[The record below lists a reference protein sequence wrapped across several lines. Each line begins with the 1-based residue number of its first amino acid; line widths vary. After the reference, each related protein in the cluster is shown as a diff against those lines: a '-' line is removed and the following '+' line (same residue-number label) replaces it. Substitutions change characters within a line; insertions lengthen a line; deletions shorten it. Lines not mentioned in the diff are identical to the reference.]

1 MKKSPPAAPPVYKPQ
16 PRAGTLQQKRAA
28 AAPTPFKRTTAAP
41 KAPPVYRPNQ
51 PPAVLQKKAA
61 PGARPNAPRPNAAR
75 PDAVQ
80 PNAVQPNAAQP
91 TRRVAA
97 PPVYRPETKAFVQR
111 KAASVQASKPQ
122 AAPAV
127 RTAPQ
132 AQGVLQRKSPQ
143 AVSSAREWQMSA
155 PPSRPPSS
163 ARQGGRPAA
172 PWTAQRANV
181 VQRSK
186 ARQAEAKFLLDTT
199 RALFDATDDGKL
211 MEVQSA
217 IFDGRMFVASNY
229 SRGADDAALGAV
241 MAGSYSHG
249 GKTYRDGSL
258 VRLADALHAEQQIL
272 KELAKVIKNP
282 NKANPNHVTVVGTK
296 RPCSVCRRALLAF
309 NKALLKHY
317 PEVHLHFVDQTG
329 KDTDVAALDLSEL
342 KEGGASK
349 FNDFVDTYTAELE
362 NYGRARLSGEEVSN
376 GVRTVAAAALDDIL

>member
-1 MKKSPPAAPPVYKPQ
+1 MKKSPPAAPPVYRPQ
-16 PRAGTLQQKRAA
+16 PKAGILQQKRAA
-28 AAPTPFKRTTAAP
+28 AAPPTPFKGTTAAP

-61 PGARPNAPRPNAAR
+61 HGAQPNAPRSNAAR
-75 PDAVQ
+75 PDAV
-80 PNAVQPNAAQP
+80 QP

-97 PPVYRPETKAFVQR
+97 PPVYRPEPKAFVQR

-132 AQGVLQRKSPQ
+132 ARGVLQRKSPQ
-143 AVSSAREWQMSA
+143 AVSNAREWQMSA

-163 ARQGGRPAA
+163 ALQGGRPAA
-172 PWTAQRANV
+172 SGMAQRVSV

-186 ARQAEAKFLLDTT
+186 ARKAEATFLLNTT
-199 RALFDATDDGKL
+199 KTLFDATDDSKL

-229 SRGADDAALGAV
+229 SRGANDAALGAV
-241 MAGSYSHG
+241 MAGSYSHAG
-249 GKTYRDGSL
+249 TTYRDGSL

-329 KDTDVAALDLSEL
+329 KDTDVDALDLSVI
-342 KEGGASK
+342 KEEGTPK
-349 FNDFVDTYTAELE
+349 FNEFADTYTAALE
-362 NYGRARLSGEEVSN
+362 TYMGKTLPGEDVSN